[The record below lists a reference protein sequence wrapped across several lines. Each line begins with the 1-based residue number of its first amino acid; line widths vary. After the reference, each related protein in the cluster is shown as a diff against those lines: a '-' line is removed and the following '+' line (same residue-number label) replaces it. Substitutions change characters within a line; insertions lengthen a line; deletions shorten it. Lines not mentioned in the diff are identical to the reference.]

1 MRTYIHVFHIIQR
14 RIEGITECNRVT
26 KLAQE
31 HIVMK
36 NRSRNNLTGA
46 TFNRLNNILMQLKIA
61 SEEIMNHMKI
71 KAAYDQK

>member
-26 KLAQE
+26 KLAQEQE

-61 SEEIMNHMKI
+61 SEEIINHMKM
-71 KAAYDQK
+71 KAA